1 MRGLQQAVQSFFK
14 RGDALR
20 FAFAFVKCRAVFA
33 DKAALL
39 FGGFPQHLI
48 GLAVHEFL
56 VEVGHHHVAVQL
68 ARDFDE
74 VPAIVSRHVF
84 QRDFLV
90 VQAA

>member
-1 MRGLQQAVQSFFK
+1 MRRLQQAVQGFFK

-20 FAFAFVKCRAVFA
+20 FAFTFVKRSTVFA
-33 DKAALL
+33 DEAALL

-56 VEVGHHHVAVQL
+56 VEIGHHHVAVQL

-74 VPAIVSRHVF
+74 VSAVVSHHVF